1 MTTAAPTTRASA
13 RPRSSTLDRPTL
25 MRLAATEYDR
35 FANMLATLSEQ
46 DWNRPT
52 DCPGWDVR
60 TMASHVLGM
69 AELAASMRQ
78 GVSQAIRAKKRGG
91 VFIDALTAV
100 QVDARTNMSAQQIVE
115 RLRVVGP
122 RAARARRRIPSLVR
136 NRRLPIPQPVGGVD
150 EDWTIGYLTDTILT
164 RDTWMHR
171 IDISRA
177 TGRPLEL
184 SAEHDGALT
193 SDVAHEWAGRH
204 GEPCELHLRGAAG
217 GSWTF
222 ASGGTGNRGPSVEL
236 DAIDFNRT
244 VSGREQGT
252 NLLQTAVPF

>member
-1 MTTAAPTTRASA
+1 MTAAALTTHAPV
-13 RPRSSTLDRPTL
+13 RPRISTLDRPTL

-35 FANMLATLSEQ
+35 FANMLATLSAR
-46 DWNRPT
+46 DWTQPT

-60 TMASHVLGM
+60 AMASHVLGM
-69 AELAASMRQ
+69 AEMAASMRQ
-78 GVSQAIRAKKRGG
+78 GVSQVMRAKKRGG

-100 QVDARTNMSAQQIVE
+100 QVDARAHLSSQQITD
-115 RLRVVGP
+115 RLRLVGP
-122 RAARARRRIPSLVR
+122 RAARARRRIPSAVR
-136 NRRLPIPQPVGGVD
+136 NRRMPIPQPVGGHD
-150 EDWTIGYLTDTILT
+150 EDWTIGYLMDTILT

-177 TGRPLEL
+177 TNRPLEL
-184 SAEHDGALT
+184 TAEHDGALT
-193 SDVAHEWAGRH
+193 GDVVNEWAGRH
-204 GEPCELHLRGAAG
+204 GEPYQLQLTGTAG
-217 GSWTF
+217 GHWRF
-222 ASGGTGNRGPSVEL
+222 GADGPSMEL

>member
-1 MTTAAPTTRASA
+1 MTATAPTTRVSA
-13 RPRSSTLDRPTL
+13 RPRLSTLDRSTL
-25 MRLAATEYDR
+25 MRLAAIEYDR

-46 DWNRPT
+46 DWTRAT

-69 AELAASMRQ
+69 AEMAASIPQ
-78 GVSQAIRAKKRGG
+78 GIGQAWAAKKRGG

-100 QVDARTNMSAQQIVE
+100 QVEARTNMSAQQLID
-115 RLRVVGP
+115 RMQLVGP
-122 RAARARRRIPSLVR
+122 RAARARRRIPGVVR
-136 NRRLPIPQPVGGVD
+136 NRRLPIPQPVGTHD

-177 TGRPLEL
+177 TNRPLEL
-184 SAEHDGALT
+184 SADHDGVLT
-193 SDVAHEWAGRH
+193 SDVAHEWAARH
-204 GEPCELHLRGAAG
+204 GAPCELHLTGTAG

-222 ASGGTGNRGPSVEL
+222 GGGSSGEPIVL

-244 VSGREQGT
+244 VSGRELGT

>member
-1 MTTAAPTTRASA
+1 MTAAAPTTHVPP
-13 RPRSSTLDRPTL
+13 RPRLSTLDRSTL

-35 FANMLATLSEQ
+35 FANMLATLSEH
-46 DWNRPT
+46 DWNQPT

-69 AELAASMRQ
+69 AEMAASMRQ

-100 QVDARTNMSAQQIVE
+100 QVEARTNMSAQQLID
-115 RLRVVGP
+115 RLRLVGP
-122 RAARARRRIPSLVR
+122 RAAQARRRIPAVVR

-177 TGRPLEL
+177 THRPLEL
-184 SAEHDGALT
+184 SADHDGELT
-193 SDVAHEWAGRH
+193 ADVAREWATRH
-204 GEPCELHLRGAAG
+204 GEPCELHLTGAAG
-217 GSWTF
+217 GSWSF
-222 ASGGTGNRGPSVEL
+222 GNGGESVVL

>member
-1 MTTAAPTTRASA
+1 MTTAAPTTRVSG
-13 RPRSSTLDRPTL
+13 RPRVSTLDRSTL
-25 MRLAATEYDR
+25 MRLAAMEYDR
-35 FANMLATLSEQ
+35 FADLLATLTEQ
-46 DWNRPT
+46 DWNQPT

-69 AELAASMRQ
+69 AEMAASMRQ
-78 GVSQAIRAKKRGG
+78 GITQAMRAKKRGG

-100 QVDARTNMSAQQIVE
+100 QVEARTNMSAQQLID
-115 RLRVVGP
+115 RLRLVGP
-122 RAARARRRIPSLVR
+122 RAARARRRIPGVVR
-136 NRRLPIPQPVGGVD
+136 NRRLPIPQPVGGRD

-177 TGRPLEL
+177 TNRLLEL
-184 SAEHDGALT
+184 SAEHDGVLT
-193 SDVAHEWAGRH
+193 SDVAHEWAARH
-204 GEPCELHLRGAAG
+204 GEHCELHLTGAAG
-217 GSWTF
+217 GSWSF
-222 ASGGTGNRGPSVEL
+222 GNDGESIVL